1 MRRVRGRNRG
11 RVPRKSGRS
20 CAGDEKSHASASA
33 VAYTMYQKFVN
44 GMPLYRQEQEWR
56 TYGLTL
62 SRATLANWVIRPSEQ
77 WFRPLYNVMRRHML
91 SEPVIHADET
101 EVQVLKEPGREAK
114 AAEASALCYSII
126 ESAKANGLNTYLYL
140 LYILTEMPKAKELN
154 EFVIERCLPW
164 SPSLPEWCR
173 L

>member
-1 MRRVRGRNRG
+1 MGKAVRYSESLR
-11 RVPRKSGRS
+11 
-20 CAGDEKSHASASA
+20 D
-33 VAYTMYQKFVN
+33 
-44 GMPLYRQEQEWR
+44 
-56 TYGLTL
+56 GLSTFIEDSRISL
-62 SRATLANWVIRPSEQ
+62 SNNLCEDHIRP
-77 WFRPLYNVMRRHML
+77 FV
-91 SEPVIHADET
+91 V
-101 EVQVLKEPGREAK
+101 GRKNWLFCDTAK
-114 AAEASALCYSII
+114 GAEASALCYSII